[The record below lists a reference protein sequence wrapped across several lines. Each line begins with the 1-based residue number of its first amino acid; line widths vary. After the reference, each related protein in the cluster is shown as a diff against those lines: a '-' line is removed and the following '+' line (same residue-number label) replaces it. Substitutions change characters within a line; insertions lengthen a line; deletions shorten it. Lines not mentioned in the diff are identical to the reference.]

1 MSRIGFQENGPFTHV
16 AVPGEKCFCTMT
28 RSMHGQI
35 ITSKKDPSFFEI
47 LISIIIVV
55 ECKKIGDYYPND
67 PLTVNGL
74 GTEAV
79 FFQALK
85 STPCFDKPCICDTGA
100 CVASTTQ
107 VINSHGGDKKKDMPQ
122 WAQDMIAIPPVGN
135 TWGFRHPLIVPLEAA
150 IVKQVQEPA
159 NLGFGPYDRDGMPKC
174 SSMKKLS
181 KKCCIPP
188 AGT

>member
-28 RSMHGQI
+28 RYMHGQI

-122 WAQDMIAIPPVGN
+122 WAQDMIGLGGSHHQWADNV
-135 TWGFRHPLIVPLEAA
+135 AA
-150 IVKQVQEPA
+150 SIVKQVQEPA
-159 NLGFGPYDRDGMPKC
+159 NLGFGPYERDGMPKC

-181 KKCCIPP
+181 KKCCIPT
-188 AGT
+188 AG